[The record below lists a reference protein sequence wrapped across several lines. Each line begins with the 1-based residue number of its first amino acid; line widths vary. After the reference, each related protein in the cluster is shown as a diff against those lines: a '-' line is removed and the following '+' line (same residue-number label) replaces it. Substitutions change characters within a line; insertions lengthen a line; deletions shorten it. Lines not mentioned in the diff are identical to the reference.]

1 MHYATLA
8 GGSLPAPATHN
19 LGVLPDDKLL
29 QPRQAV
35 SLVFTCRDS
44 LPQLKLLSEVHPSS
58 NRRPSS
64 LGVLLLSVTTTCDHD
79 PEDGK
84 VAPSRRG
91 EDI

>member
-1 MHYATLA
+1 MHYYATLTR
-8 GGSLPAPATHN
+8 GSLPAPATHN
-19 LGVLPDDKLL
+19 LGVLLDDKLL
-29 QPRQAV
+29 QPRQAD
-35 SLVFTCRDS
+35 SLVFTCIDS
-44 LPQLKLLSEVHPSS
+44 LTQLLSEVHPSS

-84 VAPSRRG
+84 VAPSRCG